1 LISSSE
7 ASSQD
12 GGSPEGQHEEVG
24 DSNGSPLLS
33 ERRDAKSRIDGDAG
47 FGGMA
52 RI

>member
-12 GGSPEGQHEEVG
+12 GGSPEGQHEVG
-24 DSNGSPLLS
+24 DSNGAVRCS